1 MIQLRPETAN
11 DYFKT
16 EHVIR
21 EAFWNQYR
29 PGCSEHYLIHL
40 MRDCRAFVPE
50 LDIVAADGADIMG
63 NVMCLKSHIT
73 GDNGRNY
80 EVLTLGP
87 IGVLPEYQGQ
97 GIGAMLISKTKET
110 AQKMGFCS
118 ILLCGDPD
126 YYTRRGFIAAETL
139 GIRNEDN
146 MYVDALH
153 VCELYEGALGDAGG
167 RYFEDGIYHVDERLV
182 LEHDKLFPVKEA
194 VHGTAMQKK
203 FEMIVKKVRPYEK
216 V

>member
-1 MIQLRPETAN
+1 MIELRPETSN

-40 MRDCRAFVPE
+40 MRDCCAFVPE
-50 LDIVAADGADIMG
+50 LDIVAADGADIVG

-97 GIGAMLISKTKET
+97 GIGARLISQTKET
-110 AQKMGFCS
+110 AQKMGFCG
-118 ILLCGDPD
+118 ILLCG
-126 YYTRRGFIAAETL
+126 G
-139 GIRNEDN
+139 
-146 MYVDALH
+146 
-153 VCELYEGALGDAGG
+153 
-167 RYFEDGIYHVDERLV
+167 ERLGMP
-182 LEHDKLFPVKEA
+182 EDAISKTEF
-194 VHGTAMQKK
+194 TM
-203 FEMIVKKVRPYEK
+203 
-216 V
+216 